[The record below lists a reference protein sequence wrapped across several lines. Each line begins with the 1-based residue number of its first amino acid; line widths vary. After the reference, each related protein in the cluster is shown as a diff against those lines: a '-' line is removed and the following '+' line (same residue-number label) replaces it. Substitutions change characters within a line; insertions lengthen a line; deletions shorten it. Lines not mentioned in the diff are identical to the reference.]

1 MTPNPPPQFLPLFLV
16 ALAVRIGTVAL
27 GLVLAALPP
36 DPYSHHETPTHVR
49 DACNLSSAHLIEPWY
64 RWDAGWMAEI
74 AEKGFS
80 NSTRPDGQSGVA
92 FQPAMPASMALA
104 DALGLNMF
112 WAGLVVANLLGA
124 AGAAIFGRVAAR
136 VLEDPNAAWRT
147 LALLLAFPTAFFFS
161 AAYNESFGLFF
172 TALALAAWLRNRP
185 VTAGIASLGGSL
197 ARLTG
202 AALGIAATCD
212 WIAKRDRKELPRT
225 LALVIGSAGGIALF
239 WGFLWWIVGDPFA
252 SLKAHT
258 KWGRAPLSWRNP
270 FLAIESIYDPTL
282 PHWGEAFLVL
292 GVTVLGIRAWRKR
305 GTFWGVLTL
314 VPVAQMF
321 ASGTLLSGH
330 RVVLASLPAFI
341 ELADLLRSRRLLFA
355 VTLIGFAL
363 AQLVLLNRFVHWQ
376 FAG

>member
-1 MTPNPPPQFLPLFLV
+1 MTPNPTPRFLPLFLI
-16 ALAVRIGTVAL
+16 ALAVRICTVAL
-27 GLVLAALPP
+27 GLVLATLPP
-36 DPYSHHETPTHVR
+36 DPYSHNETPTHIR
-49 DACNLSSAHLIEPWY
+49 DACSLSSARHIEPWY
-64 RWDAGWMAEI
+64 RWDAVWMAEI
-74 AEKGFS
+74 AEKGFA

-104 DALGLNMF
+104 NLLGLNMF
-112 WAGLVVANLLGA
+112 WAGVIIANLIGA
-124 AGAAIFGRVAAR
+124 AGAAVFGRVASH
-136 VLEDPNAAWRT
+136 LLNDPGTAWRT
-147 LALLLAFPTAFFFS
+147 LALLLTFPTAFFFS

-172 TALALAAWLRNRP
+172 TALALTAWLRHRP
-185 VTAGIASLGGSL
+185 ITAGLASLGGSL

-202 AALGIAATCD
+202 VALGVAAACD
-212 WIAKRDRKELPRT
+212 WVAKRDRKELPRT

-239 WGFLWWIVGDPFA
+239 WGFLWWITDDPFA
-252 SLKAHT
+252 SLKAHS
-258 KWGRAPLSWRNP
+258 KWGRAPLSWKNP
-270 FLAIESIYDPTL
+270 FSTIESIYDPTL

-292 GVTVLGIRAWRKR
+292 GVTVLGIRAWHKR
-305 GTFWGVLTL
+305 GAFWGALTL

-355 VTLIGFAL
+355 VTLIGFTF
-363 AQLVLLNRFVHWQ
+363 AQLVLLNRFIHWQ